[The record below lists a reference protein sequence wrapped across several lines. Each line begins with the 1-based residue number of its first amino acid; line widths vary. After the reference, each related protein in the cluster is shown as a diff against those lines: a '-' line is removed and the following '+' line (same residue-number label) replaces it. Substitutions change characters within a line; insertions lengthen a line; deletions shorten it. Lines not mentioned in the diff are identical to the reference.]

1 MLDQKNTFIFQSTLL
16 LFSLLILMVV
26 FPIGGSIDM
35 KLIAPWMTS
44 SGQFYLT
51 ENWYLA
57 KLSHSYAK
65 TLIITFYSV
74 IFLAW
79 LGSFKFQY
87 LKAQRFEFG
96 FLFFVSMLCTI
107 SIGILKAH
115 SPHACPWN
123 MTLPTNSGFIW
134 DFSSKEGHCFP
145 GGHASSGF
153 ALITG
158 YFTYKFS
165 HSKIAYFYLSIGI
178 ILGFAMG
185 WTQMMRGAH
194 FLSHNL
200 WTLWIV
206 FFINIIA
213 SNVLQTRHLQY
224 LTKEKN

>member
-1 MLDQKNTFIFQSTLL
+1 MQDQKKIFLYQSTLL
-16 LFSLLILMVV
+16 LLSLLILIVV

-35 KLIAPWMTS
+35 KLISPWMTP

-57 KLSHSYAK
+57 KLSHSYVK
-65 TLIITFYSV
+65 TLIIVFYSV
-74 IFLAW
+74 IFFAW
-79 LGSFKFQY
+79 LGSFKFQF
-87 LKAQRFEFG
+87 LKTRRFELG

-123 MTLPTNSGFIW
+123 MTIPTDNGFIW
-134 DFSSKEGHCFP
+134 DFSSENGHCFP

-158 YFTYKFS
+158 YFVYRLS
-165 HSKIAYFYLSIGI
+165 HPKIAYLYLSIGI

-200 WTLWIV
+200 WTLWII
-206 FFINIIA
+206 FFINVVVYTAI
-213 SNVLQTRHLQY
+213 QWGHLIY
-224 LTKEKN
+224 LKKEKL